1 MMSSVMQTDQA
12 SVDALREIAQEL
24 RLIREALEAQYE
36 GSDGDEEEEEDEE
49 YEDEDED
56 EEE

>member
-1 MMSSVMQTDQA
+1 MQTDQA

-36 GSDGDEEEEEDEE
+36 ASDDEEEEEEDDEE
-49 YEDEDED
+49 YEDE
-56 EEE
+56 EEEEEE

>member
-1 MMSSVMQTDQA
+1 MQTDQA

-36 GSDGDEEEEEDEE
+36 GSDEDEEEEEDDEE
-49 YEDEDED
+49 YEDE
-56 EEE
+56 EEEEE